1 MSGFTSSGLKRNR
14 SGPERSPPIPITRTV
29 SEAMNIPGVYGGR
42 TPPSSSKTI
51 SQSKYSQS
59 VPLPRAPIIGSL
71 PTPTSMRFEQMPT
84 LELPPSFKDDEI
96 VTSFGAPGTS
106 LGSNHRG
113 YAASCP
119 AVSFMGQASRRSQR
133 SKEDGGRGS
142 SGEFGES
149 DAQTP
154 SYNTPSM
161 GSRTILSV
169 LLETDETEDGT
180 GGGSFISSN
189 HSSSSSSPST
199 NSTTTNSTT
208 FTATTS
214 STSSVTTN
222 MEMPINLQKLD
233 LSSPTKADGASGS
246 LQVVEDE
253 EMDMPEDIFSDDD
266 DGLFQMDTE

>member
-142 SGEFGES
+142 SAEFGES

-180 GGGSFISSN
+180 AGGDNFI
-189 HSSSSSSPST
+189 SSPST
-199 NSTTTNSTT
+199 NSTTNSTT

-214 STSSVTTN
+214 STSSATTN

-233 LSSPTKADGASGS
+233 LSSPPSKADGASGS

>member
-180 GGGSFISSN
+180 GGDSFISSN

-199 NSTTTNSTT
+199 NSTTNSTT